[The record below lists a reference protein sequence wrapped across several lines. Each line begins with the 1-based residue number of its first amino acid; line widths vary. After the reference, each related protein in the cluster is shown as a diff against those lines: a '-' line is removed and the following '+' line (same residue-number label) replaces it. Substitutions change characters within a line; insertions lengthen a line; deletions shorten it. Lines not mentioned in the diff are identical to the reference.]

1 MYVVLRCEFT
11 FLFLLSLLSRSFD
24 ADRDGII
31 TFNELMK
38 SMKSPLVHRN
48 FSVSESEVV
57 GVRVVG
63 VSLTSCDADVD
74 VLERHGQE
82 F

>member
-1 MYVVLRCEFT
+1 
-11 FLFLLSLLSRSFD
+11 
-24 ADRDGII
+24 
-31 TFNELMK
+31 MK
-38 SMKSPLVHRN
+38 SALVHRN

-57 GVRVVG
+57 RVRVVG
-63 VSLTSCDADVD
+63 VSLTSGYADVD